1 MAGSVKGLLVE
12 IGGDTSGLQ
21 KALSKVN
28 SVSSSLSKELKG
40 INSLLKLDPKNTEL
54 LAQKQKVLAESI
66 ENTESKIKKLK
77 EAQEEA
83 DNTIKNGGSISQE
96 NYRKLQREIVVTENK
111 LKQLKLE
118 ASNWTQ
124 VGKKLEEVGN
134 NITKIGKKVTDL
146 GDKLTKTLTT
156 SILGLG
162 AIGIKTAVDFESAF
176 AGVEK
181 TVNGTEEQMDE
192 LRKGIKKMSTELPS
206 TTTEISAVAEAAGQL
221 GIQTDN
227 VLSFTKTMIDLGNS
241 TNLSSN
247 EAATSLAKFAN
258 ITQMSQKDFD
268 KLGSSIVDLGNN
280 FATTE
285 SEIVEMSLRL
295 AGAGKQVGMSEGQI
309 LGLATALSSVGIEAE
324 MGGSAISK
332 ALVKMQNAVELGG
345 KKLNPVL
352 EKTGMSLRDLEL
364 LSANNSKDFKNLADN
379 IGMTSTELNQLI
391 KSGSELEDF
400 ASISGMTAEQFKK
413 DWEEDATGALT
424 AFIKGL
430 GTAEERGES
439 AIVLLSEMGLSE
451 VRLRDSLLR
460 AANAG
465 TLFNDAIKTGTK
477 AWKQNTALTNEANK
491 RYETTAS
498 KITTTVNKVKNL
510 VMNLGEKLLP
520 TINKILDE
528 SEKWI
533 NKLSKLDDEQ
543 TENIIKIGLMVASAG
558 PLIKVLGMLTTTVGT
573 VTKGIGTFS
582 QAIGVMSTGGV
593 SASTSVNTLAT
604 VLTNLAS
611 PIGIVTLGMTALAGA
626 YAVGKVQAKE
636 RQKYITDEIDKI
648 NEEIE
653 GRKKLTEAV
662 IEERNA
668 TFSQMNQIEKLTKEL
683 DNLIDEN
690 GKVKDGYKDRVD
702 FILNQLN
709 TALGTEY
716 KLTGDV
722 ISNYKDLKK
731 SVEDLIKT
739 KKINAVLESEE
750 ALYNDGIKNK
760 AKAYESVATAQKHVN
775 ELQKKIA
782 EWEEKNGKIDDSDFG
797 KLIRGL
803 TVTTEAHTELNV
815 LRADLRVA
823 QDELSKAETNYK
835 EKIDNIDTYTK
846 DATILLGDDVEK
858 QKELLQKKTIAH
870 QSASEDIAEA
880 TKLSIENYQ
889 YDLKMFRQY
898 KDEAIKK
905 QDTASAE
912 YYQIQIETNEKS
924 LKEQIQHLAAMTS
937 TTEDMTPAQIEAWKK
952 LAEGSYDIY
961 VEELSNMH
969 PDTKKEIEKI
979 TGVIVND
986 TSVEDAAKNLG
997 RDAVLK
1003 FEESSSE
1010 AKNAGENVISKAKE
1024 GIENYGLQR
1033 GLLSAANVLGS
1044 NAVSEFR
1051 SGSSG
1056 AQRAGENFVAGIKSG
1071 IENYGLQRG
1080 VLAAVS
1086 ILGSRMTSTLNSSLD
1101 EHSPSKITE
1110 KSGEN
1115 FVLGAKE
1122 GILNKAKDL
1131 YNTVGIF
1138 GNNLINKFDENV
1150 ISKYFQ
1156 IRKMQSLEGT
1166 INSNMINNTNTIV
1179 TTPQIVF
1186 NVQQLDESKLEQ
1198 CFNYVNRKFGSKY

>member
-28 SVSSSLSKELKG
+28 SASSSLSKELKG

-66 ENTESKIKKLK
+66 KNTENKIKELK
-77 EAQEEA
+77 NAQEEA

-96 NYRKLQREIVVTENK
+96 NYRKLQREIVATENK

-156 SILGLG
+156 SILGLS
-162 AIGIKTAVDFESAF
+162 AIGVKTAIDFESAF

-181 TVNGTEEQMDE
+181 TVDGTEEQMNE
-192 LRKGIKKMSTELPS
+192 LREGIKKMSTELPS

-227 VLSFTKTMIDLGNS
+227 VLSFTKTMIDMGNS
-241 TNLSSN
+241 TNLSSD
-247 EAATSLAKFAN
+247 EAATSLARFAN

-345 KKLNPVL
+345 KKLNPIL

-364 LSANNSKDFKNLADN
+364 MSANNSKDFKNLADN

-439 AIVLLSEMGLSE
+439 AIVLLSEMGLTE

-465 TLFNDAIKTGTK
+465 NLFNDAIKTGTK

-498 KITTTVNKVKNL
+498 KITTTVNRIKNL

-520 TINKILDE
+520 TINKILDK

-533 NKLSKLDDEQ
+533 EKLGKLDDRQ
-543 TENIIKIGLMVASAG
+543 KENIIKIGLMVASAG
-558 PLIKVLGMLTTTVGT
+558 PLIKVLGTLTTSIGT

-593 SASTSVNTLAT
+593 SASASVNTLAT

-611 PIGIVTLGMTALAGA
+611 PIGIVTLGITALVGA
-626 YAVGKVQAKE
+626 YAEGKIEAKE

-653 GRKKLTEAV
+653 GRKKLTETV
-662 IEERNA
+662 LEERNA
-668 TFSQMNQIEKLTKEL
+668 TLSQMDQIEKLTKEL

-709 TALGTEY
+709 NALGTEY

-731 SVEDLIKT
+731 SVEDLIRT

-750 ALYNDGIKNK
+750 ALYNEGIKNK

-782 EWEEKNGKIDDSDFG
+782 EWEEKNGKIDDSVQG
-797 KLIRGL
+797 KLLRGL
-803 TVTTEAHTELNV
+803 TVTTEAHGELNG
-815 LRADLRVA
+815 LRADLQVA
-823 QDELSKAETNYK
+823 QEELSKAEANYK
-835 EKIDNIDTYTK
+835 EKIDNINTYTK

-858 QKELLQKKTIAH
+858 QTELLQKKTIAH
-870 QSASEDIAEA
+870 QNASDDIAEA

-889 YDLKMFRQY
+889 YDLEMFKKY
-898 KDEAIKK
+898 KDEAISK

-924 LKEQIQHLAAMTS
+924 LKEQIRHLAEMTS
-937 TTEDMTPAQIEAWKK
+937 TTEEMTPAQIEAWKK
-952 LAEGSYDIY
+952 LAEGSYDVY
-961 VEELSNMH
+961 AEELSKM
-969 PDTKKEIEKI
+969 PTEMKERIEDI
-979 TGVIVND
+979 TGVVVND
-986 TSVEDAAKNLG
+986 TSVENATEDLG
-997 RDAVLK
+997 EDAVSK
-1003 FEESSSE
+1003 FEQST
-1010 AKNAGENVISKAKE
+1010 
-1024 GIENYGLQR
+1024 
-1033 GLLSAANVLGS
+1033 
-1044 NAVSEFR
+1044 
-1051 SGSSG
+1051 SG
-1056 AQRAGENFVAGIKSG
+1056 AKSAGENFVSGIKKG
-1071 IENYGLQRG
+1071 IENSGLQRG
-1080 VLAAVS
+1080 VLSAISV
-1086 ILGSRMTSTLNSSLD
+1086 LGSKMISRLNSSLD
-1101 EHSPSKITE
+1101 EHSPSRLTE
-1110 KSGEN
+1110 ESGEN
-1115 FVLGAKE
+1115 FVLGAKK
-1122 GILNKAKDL
+1122 GMLNKAKDI
-1131 YNTVGIF
+1131 YKTVGDF
-1138 GNNLINKFDENV
+1138 GGNLVSKFDESI
-1150 ISKYFQ
+1150 ISKHSQ
-1156 IRKMQSLEGT
+1156 IQKMKSLQGA
-1166 INSNMINNTNTIV
+1166 ISNEMINNTKTIF

>member
-28 SVSSSLSKELKG
+28 SASSSLSKELKG
-40 INSLLKLDPKNTEL
+40 INSLLKLDPKNAEL

-66 ENTESKIKKLK
+66 KNTENKIKELK
-77 EAQEEA
+77 NAQEEA

-96 NYRKLQREIVVTENK
+96 NYRKLQREIVATENK

-156 SILGLG
+156 SILGLS
-162 AIGIKTAVDFESAF
+162 AIGVKTAIDFESAF

-181 TVNGTEEQMDE
+181 TVDGTEEQMNE
-192 LRKGIKKMSTELPS
+192 LREGIKKMSTELPS
-206 TTTEISAVAEAAGQL
+206 TTKEISAVAEAAGQL

-227 VLSFTKTMIDLGNS
+227 VLSFTKTMIDMGNS
-241 TNLSSN
+241 TNLSSD
-247 EAATSLAKFAN
+247 EAATSLARFAN

-345 KKLNPVL
+345 KKLNPIL

-364 LSANNSKDFKNLADN
+364 MSANNSKDFKNLADN

-391 KSGSELEDF
+391 RSGSELEDF

-439 AIVLLSEMGLSE
+439 AIVLLSEMGLTE

-465 TLFNDAIKTGTK
+465 NLFNDAIKTGTK

-498 KITTTVNKVKNL
+498 KITTTVNRIKNL

-520 TINKILDE
+520 TINKILDK

-533 NKLSKLDDEQ
+533 EKLGKLDDRQ
-543 TENIIKIGLMVASAG
+543 KENIIKIGLMVASAG
-558 PLIKVLGMLTTTVGT
+558 PLIKVLGTLTTSIGT

-593 SASTSVNTLAT
+593 SASASVNTLAT

-611 PIGIVTLGMTALAGA
+611 PIGIVTLGITALVGA
-626 YAVGKVQAKE
+626 YAEGKIEAKE

-653 GRKKLTEAV
+653 GRKKLTETV
-662 IEERNA
+662 LEERNA
-668 TFSQMNQIEKLTKEL
+668 TLSQMDQIEKLTKQL

-709 TALGTEY
+709 NALGTEY

-731 SVEDLIKT
+731 SVEDLIRT
-739 KKINAVLESEE
+739 KKINAILESEE
-750 ALYNDGIKNK
+750 ALYNDGINNK

-803 TVTTEAHTELNV
+803 TVTTEAHTELSV

-835 EKIDNIDTYTK
+835 EKIDNINTYTK

-969 PDTKKEIEKI
+969 PDTKKEIENI

-986 TSVEDAAKNLG
+986 ISVENAAK
-997 RDAVLK
+997 D
-1003 FEESSSE
+1003 
-1010 AKNAGENVISKAKE
+1010 
-1024 GIENYGLQR
+1024 
-1033 GLLSAANVLGS
+1033 LGS
-1044 NAVSEFR
+1044 DAVSEFKN
-1051 SGSSG
+1051 GSSG
-1056 AQRAGENFVAGIKSG
+1056 AQSAGENFVSGIKKG
-1071 IENYGLQRG
+1071 IENSGLQRG
-1080 VLAAVS
+1080 VLSAISV
-1086 ILGSRMTSTLNSSLD
+1086 LGSKMISRLNSSLD
-1101 EHSPSKITE
+1101 EHSPSRLTE
-1110 KSGEN
+1110 ESGEN
-1115 FVLGAKE
+1115 FVLGAKK
-1122 GILNKAKDL
+1122 GVLNKAKDI
-1131 YNTVGIF
+1131 YKTVGDF
-1138 GNNLINKFDENV
+1138 GGNLVSKFDESI
-1150 ISKYFQ
+1150 ISKYSQ
-1156 IRKMQSLEGT
+1156 IQKMKSLQGA
-1166 INSNMINNTNTIV
+1166 ISNEMINNTKTIF

>member
-28 SVSSSLSKELKG
+28 SASSSLSKELKG

-66 ENTESKIKKLK
+66 KNTENKIKELK
-77 EAQEEA
+77 NAQEEA

-96 NYRKLQREIVVTENK
+96 NYRKLQREIVATENK

-156 SILGLG
+156 SILGLS
-162 AIGIKTAVDFESAF
+162 AIGVKTAIDFESAF

-181 TVNGTEEQMDE
+181 TVDGTEEQMNE
-192 LRKGIKKMSTELPS
+192 LREGIKKMSTELPS

-227 VLSFTKTMIDLGNS
+227 VLSFTKTMIDMGNS
-241 TNLSSN
+241 TNLSSD
-247 EAATSLAKFAN
+247 EAATSLARFAN

-345 KKLNPVL
+345 KKLNPIL

-364 LSANNSKDFKNLADN
+364 MSANNSKDFKNLADN

-439 AIVLLSEMGLSE
+439 AIVLLSEMGLTE

-465 TLFNDAIKTGTK
+465 NLFNDAIKTGTK

-498 KITTTVNKVKNL
+498 KITTTVNRIKNL

-520 TINKILDE
+520 TINKILDK

-533 NKLSKLDDEQ
+533 EKLGKLDDRQ
-543 TENIIKIGLMVASAG
+543 KENIIKIGLMVASAG
-558 PLIKVLGMLTTTVGT
+558 PLIKVLGTLTTSIGT

-593 SASTSVNTLAT
+593 SASASVNTLAT

-611 PIGIVTLGMTALAGA
+611 PIGIVTLGITALVGA
-626 YAVGKVQAKE
+626 YAEGKIEAKE

-653 GRKKLTEAV
+653 GRKKLTETV
-662 IEERNA
+662 LEERNA
-668 TFSQMNQIEKLTKEL
+668 TLSQMNQIEKLTKEL

-709 TALGTEY
+709 NALGTEY

-731 SVEDLIKT
+731 SVEDLIRT

-750 ALYNDGIKNK
+750 ALYNEGIKNK

-782 EWEEKNGKIDDSDFG
+782 EWEEKNGKIDDSVQG
-797 KLIRGL
+797 KLLRGL
-803 TVTTEAHTELNV
+803 TVTTEAHGELNG

-823 QDELSKAETNYK
+823 EQELSKAEGNYK
-835 EKIDNIDTYTK
+835 QKIDNINTYTR
-846 DATILLGDDVEK
+846 DATILLGDDVEEQTK
-858 QKELLQKKTIAH
+858 LLQKKTIAH
-870 QSASEDIAEA
+870 QEASDDIAES
-880 TKLSIENYQ
+880 TKLSIANYL
-889 YDLKMFRQY
+889 YDLEMFKKY
-898 KDEAIKK
+898 KDEAISK
-905 QDTASAE
+905 QDEASAE
-912 YYQIQIETNEKS
+912 YYRIQIETNEKA
-924 LKEQIQHLAAMTS
+924 LKEQIKHLTAMTS
-937 TTEDMTPAQIEAWKK
+937 TTEEMTPAQIEAWKK

-961 VEELSNMH
+961 AEELSKMPEEMKNKIQ
-969 PDTKKEIEKI
+969 DI
-979 TGVIVND
+979 TGVVVND
-986 TSVEDAAKNLG
+986 TSVENAAKDLG
-997 RDAVLK
+997 KDAVSK
-1003 FEESSSE
+1003 FEQST
-1010 AKNAGENVISKAKE
+1010 
-1024 GIENYGLQR
+1024 
-1033 GLLSAANVLGS
+1033 
-1044 NAVSEFR
+1044 
-1051 SGSSG
+1051 SG
-1056 AQRAGENFVAGIKSG
+1056 AKSAGENFVAGIKSG
-1071 IENYGLQRG
+1071 IENSGLQRG
-1080 VLAAVS
+1080 VLSAISV
-1086 ILGSRMTSTLNSSLD
+1086 LGSKMISRLNSSLD
-1101 EHSPSKITE
+1101 EHSPSRLTE
-1110 KSGEN
+1110 ESGEN
-1115 FVLGAKE
+1115 FVVGAKK
-1122 GILNKAKDL
+1122 GVLNKAKDI
-1131 YNTVGIF
+1131 YKTVGDF
-1138 GNNLINKFDENV
+1138 GGNLVSKFDESI
-1150 ISKYFQ
+1150 ISKYSQ
-1156 IRKMQSLEGT
+1156 LQKMQSLQGSISSEM
-1166 INSNMINNTNTIV
+1166 INSTKTV
-1179 TTPQIVF
+1179 FTTPQIVF

>member
-28 SVSSSLSKELKG
+28 SASSSLSKELKG

-66 ENTESKIKKLK
+66 KNTENKIKELK
-77 EAQEEA
+77 NAQEEA

-96 NYRKLQREIVVTENK
+96 NYRKLQREIVATENK

-156 SILGLG
+156 SILGLS
-162 AIGIKTAVDFESAF
+162 AIGVKTAIDFESAF

-181 TVNGTEEQMDE
+181 TVDGTEEQMNE
-192 LRKGIKKMSTELPS
+192 LREGIKKMSTELPS

-227 VLSFTKTMIDLGNS
+227 VLSFTKTMIDMGNS
-241 TNLSSN
+241 TNLSSD
-247 EAATSLAKFAN
+247 EAATSLARFAN

-345 KKLNPVL
+345 KKLNPIL

-364 LSANNSKDFKNLADN
+364 MSANNSKDFKNLADN

-439 AIVLLSEMGLSE
+439 AIVLLSEMGLTE

-465 TLFNDAIKTGTK
+465 NLFNDAIKTGTK

-498 KITTTVNKVKNL
+498 KITTTVNRIKNL

-520 TINKILDE
+520 TINKILDK

-533 NKLSKLDDEQ
+533 EKLGKLDDRQ
-543 TENIIKIGLMVASAG
+543 KENIIKIGLMVASAG
-558 PLIKVLGMLTTTVGT
+558 PLIKVLGTLTTSIGT

-593 SASTSVNTLAT
+593 SASASVNTLAT

-611 PIGIVTLGMTALAGA
+611 PIGIVTLGITALVGA
-626 YAVGKVQAKE
+626 YAEGKIEAKE

-653 GRKKLTEAV
+653 GRKKLTETV
-662 IEERNA
+662 LEERNA
-668 TFSQMNQIEKLTKEL
+668 TLSQMDQIEKLTKEL

-709 TALGTEY
+709 NALGTEY

-731 SVEDLIKT
+731 SVEDLIRT

-750 ALYNDGIKNK
+750 ALYNEGIKNK

-782 EWEEKNGKIDDSDFG
+782 EWEEKNGKIDDSVQG
-797 KLIRGL
+797 KLLRGL
-803 TVTTEAHTELNV
+803 TVTTEAHGELNG
-815 LRADLRVA
+815 LRADLQVA
-823 QDELSKAETNYK
+823 QEELSKAEANYK
-835 EKIDNIDTYTK
+835 EKIDNINTYTK

-858 QKELLQKKTIAH
+858 QTELLQKKTIAH
-870 QSASEDIAEA
+870 QNASDDIAEA

-889 YDLKMFRQY
+889 YDLEMFKKY
-898 KDEAIKK
+898 KDEAISK

-924 LKEQIQHLAAMTS
+924 LKEQIRHLAEMTS
-937 TTEDMTPAQIEAWKK
+937 TTEEMTPAQIEAWKK
-952 LAEGSYDIY
+952 LAEGSYDVY
-961 VEELSNMH
+961 AEELSKM
-969 PDTKKEIEKI
+969 PTEMKERIEDI
-979 TGVIVND
+979 TGVVVND
-986 TSVEDAAKNLG
+986 TSVENATEDLG
-997 RDAVLK
+997 EDAVSK
-1003 FEESSSE
+1003 FEQST
-1010 AKNAGENVISKAKE
+1010 
-1024 GIENYGLQR
+1024 
-1033 GLLSAANVLGS
+1033 
-1044 NAVSEFR
+1044 
-1051 SGSSG
+1051 SG
-1056 AQRAGENFVAGIKSG
+1056 AKSAGENFVSGIKKG
-1071 IENYGLQRG
+1071 IENSGLQRG
-1080 VLAAVS
+1080 VLSAISV
-1086 ILGSRMTSTLNSSLD
+1086 LGSKMISRLNSSLD
-1101 EHSPSKITE
+1101 EHSPSRLTE
-1110 KSGEN
+1110 ESGEN
-1115 FVLGAKE
+1115 FVVGAKK
-1122 GILNKAKDL
+1122 GVLNKAKDI
-1131 YNTVGIF
+1131 YKTVGDF
-1138 GNNLINKFDENV
+1138 GGNLVSKFDESI
-1150 ISKYFQ
+1150 ISKHSQ
-1156 IRKMQSLEGT
+1156 IQKMKSLQGA
-1166 INSNMINNTNTIV
+1166 ISNEMINNTKTIF